1 LAVQLCTLFIDAAFP
16 ETMLPAQGPTGLVKE
31 EDAGEQLPEPQPLG
45 VRDERWQKY
54 IAEVPPPSIA
64 PYIHREP
71 IDAAIAFPS
80 PIRSGACPADDL
92 PLGFAAD
99 GWIVTD
105 DGTPLAAL
113 ILRRA

>member
-1 LAVQLCTLFIDAAFP
+1 MLFIDADFP
-16 ETMLPAQGPTGLVKE
+16 ETMLLAQGPTGLVKE
-31 EDAGEQLPEPQPLG
+31 EDTGEQLPELRPFG
-45 VRDERWQKY
+45 VRDERWRQY
-54 IAEVPPPSIA
+54 IADVPPPSIA

-80 PIRSGACPADDL
+80 PIKSSACPADDL
-92 PLGFAAD
+92 TLGFADD
-99 GWIVTD
+99 GWIVAG